1 MKRNEDLVVC
11 TDGDKDNETVIGLME
26 DALKCRLG
34 AVEREMEPSKELLKK
49 EPLENLRVAL
59 STGNI
64 ACVPK
69 RGSKGEGKE
78 NYLNYSSQG
87 RGCSSNMKSTF

>member
-34 AVEREMEPSKELLKK
+34 AVEREMQPSKELLKK
-49 EPLENLRVAL
+49 EPLENLSAVFDEINFLKLPFQQETLLVYQNEA
-59 STGNI
+59 
-64 ACVPK
+64 VK
-69 RGSKGEGKE
+69 EKGK
-78 NYLNYSSQG
+78 
-87 RGCSSNMKSTF
+87 KIT